1 MRILGTLLATS
12 LISLVASGASLS
24 AAGNKMPDRV
34 FMQKKDEC
42 LLFSMN
48 CNDNAYQIQQR
59 IKRLRGEIMRGY
71 AVYSDEELR
80 ILTKKLDDAKET
92 LKFLLREGA

>member
-1 MRILGTLLATS
+1 MRKLGTFLATS
-12 LISLVASGASLS
+12 LIFLVASGASLT
-24 AAGNKMPDRV
+24 AADNKMPDRI

-48 CNDNAYQIQQR
+48 CTDNAYQIQQR

-80 ILTKKLDDAKET
+80 ILTQKLEEAKET
-92 LKFLLREGA
+92 LKFLLRDGA